1 VGFNEFSIASAED
14 GNDITIEPSMDS
26 PGSSPEF
33 VYDET
38 TGEYVE
44 VDCDG
49 QPVQDDEPGDD
60 YAHVVE
66 AIKASLPPHAHR
78 QREVL
83 DFIARHPGC
92 TRAEVFAGT
101 GAYPKPF
108 GGRPNPLDRLVRKG
122 FVYDLGRCNR
132 AALYVISSYA
142 PYVVS
147 SYDRERAAGMWTPGH
162 P

>member
-1 VGFNEFSIASAED
+1 MDED
-14 GNDITIEPSMDS
+14 QDGMDS
-26 PGSSPEF
+26 PGSSPEY
-33 VYDET
+33 VYDEA
-38 TGEYVE
+38 TGAYVE

-49 QPVQDDEPGDD
+49 QPIRDDEPADD

-92 TRAEVFAGT
+92 TRVEVFAGT
-101 GAYPKPF
+101 DAYPKPF

-132 AALYVISSYA
+132 AALYVISSY
-142 PYVVS
+142 
-147 SYDRERAAGMWTPGH
+147 DRERPAGMWTPGH